1 VIFGIILPFAALVV
15 VGGLLAL
22 FLIKRSI
29 KDVKGLWQT
38 TGSKIP
44 PRVSYEKP
52 SVQEARVPHKPPTQ
66 NKEQSKE
73 EEPLPANVN
82 EGNQSLRWRW

>member
-1 VIFGIILPFAALVV
+1 VIFGIILPFAALVL
-15 VGGLLAL
+15 VGGLLAML
-22 FLIKRSI
+22 LIKRSI

-44 PRVSYEKP
+44 PKVSYEKP
-52 SVQEARVPHKPPTQ
+52 SVQEVKIQDKPAR
-66 NKEQSKE
+66 QSKE

-82 EGNQSLRWRW
+82 EGNQGLRWRW

>member
-1 VIFGIILPFAALVV
+1 VIFGMILPFAALVV

-44 PRVSYEKP
+44 PTVSYEKP
-52 SVQEARVPHKPPTQ
+52 SVQEVRIPNKPPRQ
-66 NKEQSKE
+66 SKEQSKE

-82 EGNQSLRWRW
+82 EGNQGLRWRW